1 MGGPGRLY
9 WQMPKN
15 KIMTM
20 KKHFAP
26 CLSAML
32 ALSPFAASAVFAQD
46 VPAAA
51 DPALGRCSMLADP
64 TERLGCY
71 DALANRPKDAA
82 PAIAASGEPA
92 GNPDQQQ
99 GAFPGGPVAKP
110 VEPARAAA
118 AGPVVSVQVPL
129 WELDQNSKRGVFNFR
144 PHRDTY
150 LLLANYSNSTNE
162 APFNDVTPSGID
174 AQHVELAY
182 QLSFKMKMMETIA
195 GSPVDLWFGYT
206 QQSFWQA
213 YNRSE
218 SSPFRETNYQPEVM
232 AIAPIG
238 KRLGG
243 FDFRYAG
250 LGLVHQ
256 SNGQSN
262 TLSRSWNRVYG
273 ELGGE
278 YGKLAVTA
286 RIWKRL
292 DNSRSDND
300 NLDIT
305 DFMGHGDVRLV
316 YRDGGTEY
324 SLMARRNLHTDHG
337 ALQLGWATPLRSN
350 LKGYVQF
357 FSGYGQSLIDYNYSQ
372 MSLGAGFL
380 VGF

>member
-1 MGGPGRLY
+1 
-9 WQMPKN
+9 
-15 KIMTM
+15 M
-20 KKHFAP
+20 KKHFSP
-26 CLSAML
+26 CLSALL
-32 ALSPFAASAVFAQD
+32 ALSPCVVAAQT
-46 VPAAA
+46 VPAAV
-51 DPALGRCSMLADP
+51 DPALGRCSLLADP

-71 DALANRPKDAA
+71 DALANRAQDPAPAVAAA
-82 PAIAASGEPA
+82 PMPAPAAAAS
-92 GNPDQQQ
+92 DQQQ

-110 VEPARAAA
+110 VDANAPQAEQ
-118 AGPVVSVQVPL
+118 PVVSVQVPL
-129 WELDQNSKRGVFNFR
+129 WELDKDSKRGVFNFR
-144 PHRDTY
+144 PHRDNY
-150 LLLANYSNSTNE
+150 LLLANYSNSTNN
-162 APFNDVTPSGID
+162 APFNEVTPGGID
-174 AQHVELAY
+174 AKHVELAY
-182 QLSFKMKMMETIA
+182 QLSFKMKMLETIA

-213 YNRSE
+213 YNRDE

-238 KRLGG
+238 KRLLG

-250 LGLVHQ
+250 LGVVHQ
-256 SNGQSN
+256 SNGQTA
-262 TLSRSWNRVYG
+262 TLSRSWNRAYA

-292 DNSRSDND
+292 DNSASDND

-305 DFMGHGDVRLV
+305 DFLGHGDLRLV
-316 YRDGGTEY
+316 YRDGGSEY
-324 SLMARRNLHTDHG
+324 SLLARRNLHTDHG
-337 ALQLGWATPLRSN
+337 ALQLGWAVPLRAN

>member
-1 MGGPGRLY
+1 
-9 WQMPKN
+9 MPKN

-32 ALSPFAASAVFAQD
+32 ALSPCVAVAQD
-46 VPAAA
+46 APAAI
-51 DPALGRCSMLADP
+51 DPALGRCSMMSDP

-71 DALANRPKDAA
+71 DALVNRPKDPPPAA
-82 PAIAASGEPA
+82 AA
-92 GNPDQQQ
+92 NPDQQQ
-99 GAFPGGPVAKP
+99 GAFPGGQVAKTA
-110 VEPARAAA
+110 EPAAPAAEK
-118 AGPVVSVQVPL
+118 PVVSVQVPL
-129 WELDQNSKRGVFNFR
+129 WELDQDSKRGVFNFR

-150 LLLANYSNSTNE
+150 LLLANYSNSTNN
-162 APFNDVTPSGID
+162 APFNEVTPGGID
-174 AQHVELAY
+174 AKHVELAY
-182 QLSFKMKMMETIA
+182 QLSFKMKMLESIA

-213 YNRSE
+213 YNRDE

-250 LGLVHQ
+250 LGFVHQ
-256 SNGQSN
+256 SNGQTA
-262 TLSRSWNRVYG
+262 TLSRSWNRAYA

-305 DFMGHGDVRLV
+305 DFMGHGDVRFV
-316 YRDGGTEY
+316 YRDGGNEY

-337 ALQLGWATPLRSN
+337 ALQLGWAMPLRSN